1 MLPSPFRQAQSP
13 RTTNTR
19 KRQRPKL
26 TIVQKWTGSAALGD
40 RFREHVLSDPK
51 SFTRRD
57 LTHLS
62 ARYDVTRS
70 ALRAALPDPGS
81 EPSSPG
87 STAVGSQPDETRDY
101 ELPPPCQYWNEYD
114 HGSEGEGGE
123 EGYALYVTPDE
134 DGGFPGWEYISAPFS
149 KAKSWFQN
157 RQGGQGEGRETE
169 PLLSG
174 RETTYSAP
182 SGASTD
188 GDGDLSSEDELPPG
202 YAAYHALPSLGAQ
215 RLSRYRAR
223 ILLRATAACLV
234 AAALFAAVA
243 AVLLSAGRRKRQA
256 QVDAGAGVG
265 VVASVFAGCGA
276 VGMDLVRGGGWWWR
290 GVVWVVAGAVLVADG
305 MLLVLVVEG

>member
-1 MLPSPFRQAQSP
+1 M
-13 RTTNTR
+13 
-19 KRQRPKL
+19 
-26 TIVQKWTGSAALGD
+26 GD

-57 LTHLS
+57 LTHLR
-62 ARYDVTRS
+62 ARYDATRT
-70 ALRAALPDPGS
+70 ALQSALPDTGS

-87 STAVGSQPDETRDY
+87 STAVGSQPDETHHP
-101 ELPPPCQYWNEYD
+101 ELPPPGQYWNEYD
-114 HGSEGEGGE
+114 HGSEGEGGD

-134 DGGFPGWEYISAPFS
+134 EGFPGWGYISAPFS
-149 KAKSWFQN
+149 KAKSWLRN
-157 RQGGQGEGRETE
+157 KQGEPGQRGQGRETD

-174 RETTYSAP
+174 REVTYSAP
-182 SGASTD
+182 SGSSTD
-188 GDGDLSSEDELPPG
+188 GDADFSSDDEPLPG
-202 YAAYHALPSLGAQ
+202 YATYHALPSLGAQ

-234 AAALFAAVA
+234 AAALFAMVA
-243 AVLLSAGRRKRQA
+243 AALLSAGRKKQRA

-290 GVVWVVAGAVLVADG
+290 GIVWAVAATVLVVDG